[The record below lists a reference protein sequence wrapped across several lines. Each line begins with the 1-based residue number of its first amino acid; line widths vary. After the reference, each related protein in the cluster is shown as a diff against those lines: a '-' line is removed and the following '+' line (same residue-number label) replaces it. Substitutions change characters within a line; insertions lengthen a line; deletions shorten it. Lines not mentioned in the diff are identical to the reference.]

1 MVLPQANGGG
11 QRCAGGHGAG
21 CQGARP
27 MRARRAGCRAHP
39 LCSDAVRAE
48 DAPVPVPVPA
58 RRRWTRCCL
67 QPPQSGVRML
77 CRRQQCGR
85 CGCSAAGRDRGGD
98 ATRGGARLAWRAWH
112 QKSGP
117 GPTKPARRMQRKQ
130 HDRTH
135 RPPCVM
141 QLPAVQFAAVV
152 GAGAQQ
158 VSRHRRRRVERMDN
172 SPTDCRSASSLR
184 ALVTIASGAM
194 GYWTT
199 RQVDR
204 SSASTQQGVS
214 WHWRVLHGQQDFRRS
229 TWGVHQVPSDC
240 TEVAPHRA
248 ARSKASSVMAPVSTV
263 GRIAGGAPG
272 P

>member
-1 MVLPQANGGG
+1 MAPAARAPGRCEPDGQVAVLI
-11 QRCAGGHGAG
+11 RCAAMRCEPRMRRCRCRCRRGDAGRAAACSLHSRASECCAVGSSAVGAAVPQPEG
-21 CQGARP
+21 IEVAMQHA
-27 MRARRAGCRAHP
+27 
-39 LCSDAVRAE
+39 AVRAW
-48 DAPVPVPVPA
+48 
-58 RRRWTRCCL
+58 R
-67 QPPQSGVRML
+67 
-77 CRRQQCGR
+77 
-85 CGCSAAGRDRGGD
+85 
-98 ATRGGARLAWRAWH
+98 GARGIK
-112 QKSGP
+112 KSGP

>member
-1 MVLPQANGGG
+1 
-11 QRCAGGHGAG
+11 
-21 CQGARP
+21 

-39 LCSDAVRAE
+39 LRSDAVRAE
-48 DAPVPVPVPA
+48 DAPMPVPA

-67 QPPQSGVRML
+67 HPPQSGVRMS

-85 CGCSAAGRDRGGD
+85 CGCSAAARDRGGD

-117 GPTKPARRMQRKQ
+117 GPTRPARRMRRKQ

-158 VSRHRRRRVERMDN
+158 VSRHRRRRVERMDH

-184 ALVTIASGAM
+184 ALVSIASCVNPPRARWTEPAPQRSKAFLGTGAFYTVSRTS
-194 GYWTT
+194 GAAPG
-199 RQVDR
+199 
-204 SSASTQQGVS
+204 ASIRCPVT
-214 WHWRVLHGQQDFRRS
+214 
-229 TWGVHQVPSDC
+229 
-240 TEVAPHRA
+240 APKSRLTAQRA
-248 ARSKASSVMAPVSTV
+248 ARHP
-263 GRIAGGAPG
+263 R
-272 P
+272 